1 MSNFFGEFKCFARRH
16 IILTDFYLSYMFL
29 WRLEKRF
36 HLHLEPIFI
45 IFIKKFVEIG
55 NGNQI
60 SIGIKDK
67 IK

>member
-1 MSNFFGEFKCFARRH
+1 MSNFFPEFKCFARKH
-16 IILTDFYLSYMFL
+16 VILADFYAFYMFL

-36 HLHLEPIFI
+36 HLHLELIFI
-45 IFIKKFVEIG
+45 IFIKKIVEIG